1 MWNPPGGGRMFS
13 RMERKFLEG
22 NEVGRLATVGRDGFP
37 HVVPVCYLFRGGFFY
52 VATDYGTKKYRNV
65 KENPK
70 VALVVDTY
78 KPHKAVMV
86 QGRIEVLERGEE
98 FRKIREEF
106 YRKFEWARKDPWE
119 EGEAPILKLIPEKKV
134 SWGLG

>member
-1 MWNPPGGGRMFS
+1 MRFS
-13 RMERKFLEG
+13 RREREFLERH
-22 NEVGRLATVGRDGFP
+22 EVGRLATVDKKGLP
-37 HVVPVCYLFRGGFFY
+37 HVVPVCYLFRKGFFY
-52 VATDYGTKKYRNV
+52 VATDYGTRKYKNV
-65 KENPK
+65 RENPK
-70 VALVVDTY
+70 AALVVDTY

-86 QGRIEVLERGEE
+86 QGRVEVLERGEE

-106 YRKFEWARKDPWE
+106 YRKFEWAREDPWE